1 MKKQWYLLKIENTL
15 EHPIDVEIRQDKLV
29 TKEQALEIIM
39 NN

>member
-1 MKKQWYLLKIENTL
+1 MKKQLYLLKIDNILT
-15 EHPIDVEIRQDKLV
+15 HPIDVEIRQDKLV